1 MVRDKR
7 VPFRSNPKMNNELS
21 AFLDRVR
28 PAIEATLSELLPPP
42 AEPPERI
49 HEAMRY
55 STMDGGK
62 RIRPSLCV
70 AAFAAYREDWKLILP
85 VAAAVEMIHCYSLIH
100 DDLPAMDDDDFRR
113 GKPSCHKQ
121 FDEAIAILAGDALLT
136 LAFEV
141 LGRSNHFP
149 PDHML
154 PTIAALAAASGSS
167 GGMIAGQVFDIESEG
182 SQAVSAEKLEAIHR
196 SKTAALIGSAV
207 WIGSYL
213 GGASEGDLA
222 NIRRYC
228 DRIGLAFQVI
238 DDILDA
244 TDGQNRDEGKAT
256 YPSLYGLEES
266 RAIARR
272 LMKDARLALQPL
284 GTRGNLLL
292 AFCDYL
298 EERTN

>member
-1 MVRDKR
+1 
-7 VPFRSNPKMNNELS
+7 MNTELR
-21 AFLDRVR
+21 AFLDEVR
-28 PAIEATLSELLPPP
+28 SAIEATLTELLPPQNDR
-42 AEPPERI
+42 PERI
-49 HEAMRY
+49 HDAMRY

-62 RIRPSLCV
+62 RIRPALCV
-70 AAFAAYREDWKLILP
+70 AAFTAYKQDWKPVLR

-113 GKPSCHKQ
+113 GRPSCHKK

-141 LGRSNHFP
+141 LARSRQFP
-149 PDHML
+149 PERMVRV
-154 PTIAALAAASGSS
+154 ISALASASGSS
-167 GGMIAGQVFDIESEG
+167 GGMIAGQVFDLESEG
-182 SQAVSAEKLEAIHR
+182 VPVTREQLEVIHR
-196 SKTAALIGSAV
+196 SKTAALISVAV

-213 GGASEGDLA
+213 GGAPEADLA
-222 NIRRYC
+222 NIKTYC

-256 YPSLYGLEES
+256 YPGLYGLDES
-266 RAIARR
+266 RAIAHQ
-272 LMKDARLALQPL
+272 LMKEARHALEPL
-284 GTRGNLLL
+284 GPRNKLLL